1 MKSILTFAT
10 GALVG
15 AAGLFYVLQND
26 IATPGVAVITQSVAA
41 HGEPVQPT
49 PAAVAPSAQEPDTT
63 QAAPATAQVASVITT
78 RTTSAKATP
87 IEMPEAPPTEPP
99 TDSPITQEPS
109 DIAPSTP
116 PPAIEE
122 ARVQTKPVEPLQ
134 VHPGA
139 LLIPVTGITAAQLSD
154 TFNDKRGT
162 DRIHEALDIM
172 APLKTPVVAVDDGKV
187 VKLFDSVPGGL
198 TVYQYDT
205 SGTFAYYYAHLDSY
219 AADLVEGQE
228 LKRGDLLGYVGAT
241 GNANPLAPHLHFAI
255 FELGPEKRW
264 WKGTAINPL
273 PLFKR

>member
-41 HGEPVQPT
+41 PGEPVQSA
-49 PAAVAPSAQEPDTT
+49 PAAVAPSDTT
-63 QAAPATAQVASVITT
+63 QVAPAKAQLASVITT
-78 RTTSAKATP
+78 NTASAKATL
-87 IEMPEAPPTEPP
+87 IEMPLEPP
-99 TDSPITQEPS
+99 ASSPITQEPS

-122 ARVQTKPVEPLQ
+122 ASVQTMPAEPLQ

-139 LLIPVTGITAAQLSD
+139 LLVPVTGIVTAQLSD
-154 TFNDKRGT
+154 TFDDKRGT
-162 DRIHEALDIM
+162 ERIHEALDIM
-172 APLKTPVVAVDDGKV
+172 APLKTPVIAVDDGKV

-198 TVYQYDT
+198 TVYQYDA

-219 AADLVEGQE
+219 AASLVEGQE

-255 FELGPEKRW
+255 FLLGPEKQW
-264 WKGTAINPL
+264 WKGTAINPY
-273 PLFKR
+273 PLFQR

>member
-41 HGEPVQPT
+41 PGEPVQSA
-49 PAAVAPSAQEPDTT
+49 PAAVAPTT
-63 QAAPATAQVASVITT
+63 QIAPAKAQLASVITT
-78 RTTSAKATP
+78 STTTAKATL
-87 IEMPEAPPTEPP
+87 IEMPLEPP
-99 TDSPITQEPS
+99 ASSPITQEPS

-122 ARVQTKPVEPLQ
+122 ASVQTMPAEPLQ

-139 LLIPVTGITAAQLSD
+139 LLVPVTGIVTAQLSD
-154 TFNDKRGT
+154 TFDDKRGT
-162 DRIHEALDIM
+162 ERIHEALDIM
-172 APLKTPVVAVDDGKV
+172 APLKTPVIAVDDGKV

-198 TVYQYDT
+198 TVYQYDA

-219 AADLVEGQE
+219 AASLVEGQE

-255 FELGPEKRW
+255 FLLGPEKQW
-264 WKGTAINPL
+264 WKGTAINPY
-273 PLFKR
+273 PLFQR

>member
-1 MKSILTFAT
+1 MKSMLIFAA
-10 GALVG
+10 GALAG

-26 IATPGVAVITQSVAA
+26 LATPAVAVITQPSP
-41 HGEPVQPT
+41 GEYVPSA
-49 PAAVAPSAQEPDTT
+49 PAAVAPTTQEPDVTLV
-63 QAAPATAQVASVITT
+63 APAMAQVASAIS
-78 RTTSAKATP
+78 TSAETMP
-87 IEMPEAPPTEPP
+87 IEMPLAPTTEPP
-99 TDSPITQEPS
+99 ADSPIAQQ
-109 DIAPSTP
+109 PSTLR
-116 PPAIEE
+116 PAIEE
-122 ARVQTKPVEPLQ
+122 ARVQSMPAESLQ

-139 LLIPVTGITAAQLSD
+139 LLIPVTGIVSAQLSD

-187 VKLFDSVPGGL
+187 VKLFTSVPGGL
-198 TVYQYDT
+198 TVYQYDA

-255 FELGPEKRW
+255 FELGPEKQW
-264 WKGTAINPL
+264 WKGTAINPY
-273 PLFKR
+273 PLFIRP